1 MIAPET
7 SSLKLTLHQQNQP
20 KDQNSKTS
28 KEKKLRGRAVVENMN
43 SHSFEGRLKKGKR
56 KRKKNSKNPLIKK

>member
-43 SHSFEGRLKKGKR
+43 SHSFERRLKK
-56 KRKKNSKNPLIKK
+56 RKKKKKEKFKKPFN

>member
-7 SSLKLTLHQQNQP
+7 SSLKLNRHQQNQP

-43 SHSFEGRLKKGKR
+43 SNSFEGRLEKMGKR
-56 KRKKNSKNPLIKK
+56 KIQKTPLIKK